1 MSAPANPDPA
11 RIALLTDFGN
21 GEYAGIMRG
30 VLAGLAPST
39 MVIDLSHQV
48 APQAV
53 LSAAYVLF
61 SAWDYFPRGTVFC
74 AVVDPGVG
82 SGRELLFAESG
93 GRSLVAPDN
102 GIVSLLARF
111 KADLRCS
118 RLRPPPGPAAPSG
131 PSATFHGRD
140 IFAPAAALAARGESN
155 RLRGEAIQPILDAQA
170 LPEASTSS
178 GRKTGRILHID
189 RFGNCVSALHRLDIE
204 EYGDPE
210 RLSVSAGLFR
220 TAGLKS
226 HYAQVESGQTLAYLG
241 SAGFLEIAVREGH
254 AARLLKLGLG
264 DKVVV
269 AAAGSEKEP
278 ENRNPAQLNR
288 SPREK

>member
-1 MSAPANPDPA
+1 MSAPANLNPA
-11 RIALLTDFGN
+11 CIALLTDFGN

-30 VLAGLAPST
+30 VLAGLAPSAT
-39 MVIDLSHQV
+39 VIDLSHQV

-82 SGRELLFAESG
+82 SRRGLLFAESG

-118 RLRPPPGPAAPSG
+118 RLRPPPEPGVPSG
-131 PSATFHGRD
+131 ISATFHGRD
-140 IFAPAAALAARGESN
+140 IFAPAAALAARGASN
-155 RLRGEAIQPILDAQA
+155 RLRGEAIEPILDAQA
-170 LPEASTSS
+170 LPEASRSP

-189 RFGNCVSALHRLDIE
+189 RFGNCVSALHRLDLKE
-204 EYGDPE
+204 CGDPQQI
-210 RLSVSAGLFR
+210 SVSAGPFR
-220 TAGLKS
+220 TSGLKS
-226 HYAQVESGQTLAYLG
+226 HYAQVENGQALAYLG

-254 AARLLKLGLG
+254 AARLLKLDLG
-264 DKVVV
+264 DKVV
-269 AAAGSEKEP
+269 AAATGSGEEAKTGI
-278 ENRNPAQLNR
+278 RL
-288 SPREK
+288 S